1 MPNLFML
8 RPGDGNEVSGAYH
21 VALSRRTGPTLL
33 ALSRQ
38 KLDAQ
43 LEGSSIEKTLK
54 GGYVLTDNAAGGK
67 LDLILLGT
75 GAETVL
81 CQQAAAKLREE
92 GMKCDSTLPTHSHLC
107 MPRIGPEVMKSW
119 GLGF

>member
-21 VALSRRTGPTLL
+21 VALSRRSGPTLL

-43 LEGSSIEKTLK
+43 LEGSSIEGTLK
-54 GGYVLTDNAAGGK
+54 GGYVLTDNAEGGK

-75 GAETVL
+75 GAELVL
-81 CQQAAAKLREE
+81 CQQAAVKLREE
-92 GMKCDSTLPTHSHLC
+92 GMK
-107 MPRIGPEVMKSW
+107 
-119 GLGF
+119 